1 MGNKATQI
9 RFFTLWGSG
18 RWQDSRNKALL
29 PNNDYVL
36 YFYTLPFMCGL
47 RLCFKLHWEIVVA
60 NTYYIFLRPDTV
72 LGALHILSFNKMEA
86 IRQKHPLLHNAK
98 STKCLPFFLVRSFFS
113 NVTVDNLF
121 THAMFMD
128 PDLCSCFGSNL
139 PLFSKELCSWNYFI
153 FMIESL
159 MISLLFSYNYDI
171 SIYKNNFSQITYFQ
185 RLMKLCCHFFN
196 YLLVLI

>member
-1 MGNKATQI
+1 MGNRATQI

-121 THAMFMD
+121 
-128 PDLCSCFGSNL
+128 CFSNRSHM
-139 PLFSKELCSWNYFI
+139 PCSWIQTYAPVLDQICPYFLKNFAPETI
-153 FMIESL
+153 
-159 MISLLFSYNYDI
+159 LFLWLN
-171 SIYKNNFSQITYFQ
+171 
-185 RLMKLCCHFFN
+185 L
-196 YLLVLI
+196 